1 MQIDAVMIGEARPI
15 ATKTGISGI
24 DKRPVKGPVH
34 VGPLGLEGDTIID
47 LDNHGGRD
55 QAVYI
60 YTAPDYAFWA
70 KELGRTMR
78 PGEFGENILIS
89 ELETAEMCV
98 GDRLTLGPVEVEV
111 TSPRIPCDTFA
122 AHMGDRT
129 FPKKFYAATRPGIY
143 VRVLSEGPVQ
153 AGDPVTYTP
162 FDGPKI
168 TMAELFHGFPFA
180 KASGDLIARV
190 REAPVHYKMRDD
202 FDARFPPAA

>member
-1 MQIDAVMIGEARPI
+1 MQIDAVMVGSARPI
-15 ATKTGISGI
+15 ATKTGTSGI
-24 DKRPVKGPVH
+24 DKRPVDGPVQ

-70 KELGRTMR
+70 EELGHDMR
-78 PGEFGENILIS
+78 PGTFGENILIS
-89 ELETAEMCV
+89 DLETSQMCV

-111 TSPRIPCDTFA
+111 TSPRIPCSTFA
-122 AHMGDRT
+122 AHMGDKT

-143 VRVLSEGPVQ
+143 VRVLTEGAVQ
-153 AGDPVTYTP
+153 AGDPVTYSL

-168 TMAELFHGFPFA
+168 TMDELFHGYPFA
-180 KASGDLIARV
+180 TASDDLIARV
-190 REAPVHYKMRDD
+190 RQAPVHYKMRDD
-202 FDARFPPAA
+202 FDERFPVR